1 MLGQIVSI
9 EENTVILKLNIDLTK
24 FQSIVNLFA
33 MLEEPDKKLIGEIV
47 DVKDGN
53 AYIHLLG
60 EFKEDQFVPGVSR
73 KPSFGA
79 VVKLVSKERMPMIMS
94 VGEYQEAKHLLL
106 GKSVV
111 YEDIDIAVDINGFFS
126 NHFAI
131 FGSTG
136 SGKSCSVA
144 RIFQNL
150 FEKQSSIPYRASIFI
165 FDAYGEYHQAFSK
178 IHELTPELN
187 FKAYTTN
194 LQFGE
199 SEILKVPLWLLN
211 VDDIAILLGAEKA
224 SQLPIIEKAL
234 KFVTVFAQSED
245 IVIKY
250 KNDVI
255 ARALLDILASGRAP
269 AQIRDQVTSVLT
281 SYNTKDLNL
290 DTTIFQPGY
299 SRPLKQ
305 CLFIDA
311 TGKIRDMELLIN
323 FLNTFLDDNLE
334 LKLPDGTFK
343 YNLKDLARAFDFA
356 IISEGA
362 LLSEKIF
369 DDVNLLKVRLHTMAN
384 GEQSIYFDYPE
395 FITKDQYIRSLL
407 TAPNGQKAQIIN
419 FNINYIDD
427 RLAKTITKIY
437 SRLLFDYCKDN
448 RNRGTLPFH
457 IVLEEAHR
465 YVQNDTDVELI
476 GYNIF
481 ERIAKE
487 GRKYG
492 VVLGLISQRP
502 SELSETTL
510 SQCNNFLVF
519 KMLHPR
525 DISYIHDM
533 VPNVTDEIMK
543 KIRVLQ
549 PGSCIAFGLAFKI
562 PVIIQFKMPNP
573 TPSSDSCDVSKIWFV
588 TKR

>member
-150 FEKQSSIPYRASIFI
+150 FEKPSSIPYRASIFI

-457 IVLEEAHR
+457 IILEEAHR

>member
-1 MLGQIVSI
+1 MLGQIISI

-94 VGEYQEAKHLLL
+94 VGEYQEDKHLLL

-290 DTTIFQPGY
+290 DTTIFHPGY

-343 YNLKDLARAFDFA
+343 YNLTDLARAFDFA
-356 IISEGA
+356 VISEGA

>member
-94 VGEYQEAKHLLL
+94 VGEYQEDKHLLL

-150 FEKQSSIPYRASIFI
+150 FEKPSSIPYRASIFI

-343 YNLKDLARAFDFA
+343 YNLTDLARAFDFA
-356 IISEGA
+356 VISEGA